1 MIHSYGHLQ
10 TLFKT
15 FDKEKILFI
24 EKLHDL
30 FFDNKKYGLIAN
42 NEYAYVRFE
51 IYKVLCKKNDTP
63 VMYFLEGNVLRMYD
77 ALHPSSTSYI
87 TKTLSCEK
95 ILEIIVDV
103 INDVNVY
110 TKYKKEVY
118 SKRKGCVDVDAK

>member
-30 FFDNKKYGLIAN
+30 FFDNKKYMLVAHHM
-42 NEYAYVRFE
+42 YSYVRFE
-51 IYKVLCKKNDTP
+51 IHINKKNGAT
-63 VMYFLEGNVLRMYD
+63 VLYFLENNVLRMYNVLNPVKP
-77 ALHPSSTSYI
+77 AYVTS
-87 TKTLSCEK
+87 TLSCEK

-103 INDVNVY
+103 VNDVDVY

-118 SKRKGCVDVDAK
+118 SKRKGRVDTDAK